1 MVSAL
6 HANAA
11 ALSVCA
17 LGIALS
23 SVPKIELSH
32 CFWPMVL
39 ASLFCSGFAVYS
51 AVNYAV
57 SVIENLK
64 YKLGGVAKE
73 LSFAAQKLSYIEARA
88 DSGNPRPQDL
98 LRHLVQNFQTF
109 DPQQGGL
116 HIFIEYFVSLKAAL
130 FSASWSRAFT
140 QDELKAEFNNFLDAA
155 ILSAKELVFYERSQ
169 WPEPDEET
177 KAGWRL
183 TLINTQRPEL
193 NSMVRFVAERGQ
205 CCDLGN

>member
-23 SVPKIELSH
+23 SAPKIELSH

-39 ASLFCSGFAVYS
+39 ASLICLGVALYSGVL
-51 AVNYAV
+51 YAV
-57 SVIENLK
+57 SVIEKLQ
-64 YKLGGVAKE
+64 YKLSGMAKE
-73 LSFAAQKLSYIEARA
+73 LSFAAAKLSYIEARA

-109 DPQQGGL
+109 DPQQGWLAEIPLSIICPPRGGCRPPGPPATRGGPGG
-116 HIFIEYFVSLKAAL
+116 AA
-130 FSASWSRAFT
+130 APPG
-140 QDELKAEFNNFLDAA
+140 E
-155 ILSAKELVFYERSQ
+155 
-169 WPEPDEET
+169 
-177 KAGWRL
+177 
-183 TLINTQRPEL
+183 
-193 NSMVRFVAERGQ
+193 
-205 CCDLGN
+205 